1 MSSQEQAS
9 TKIYILMDL
18 KKQSLYSDFMI
29 TVRVPRK
36 NREAFNLY
44 AHGNFIDSSY
54 DEERGSLFVSD
65 KGVVLL
71 DYNYRPH
78 RRAYIVC
85 PAERAQFMKSVYL
98 PNVREK
104 LALISA
110 VYGRRIDLL
119 RTAIY
124 NIEKIAGKEAYDYPI
139 LFWQEVS
146 CLLDN
151 FMGRKS
157 AATKTNLMILCTRF
171 GRKS

>member
-1 MSSQEQAS
+1 
-9 TKIYILMDL
+9 
-18 KKQSLYSDFMI
+18 MI
-29 TVRVPRK
+29 TVRIPIK
-36 NREAFNLY
+36 NKEAFNLY
-44 AHGNFIDSSY
+44 AHGNFIDSAF
-54 DEERGSLFVSD
+54 DEERGSLLVSD
-65 KGVVLL
+65 KGVVIL

-85 PAERAQFMKSVYL
+85 PAEQAQFMKSLYL

-124 NIEKIAGKEAYDYPI
+124 NIESIAGKGAYDFPI
-139 LFWQEVS
+139 MFWQEVS

-151 FMGRKS
+151 FNGKKS
-157 AATKTNLMILCTRF
+157 AAIKSNLMILCTRF
-171 GRKS
+171 RGKS

>member
-1 MSSQEQAS
+1 
-9 TKIYILMDL
+9 
-18 KKQSLYSDFMI
+18 MI
-29 TVRVPRK
+29 TVRIPVK
-36 NREAFNLY
+36 NKEAFNLY
-44 AHGNFIDSSY
+44 AHGNFIASAF

-65 KGVVLL
+65 KGVVIL

-78 RRAYIVC
+78 RRSYIVC
-85 PAERAQFMKSVYL
+85 PSEQAQFMKSLYL

-104 LALISA
+104 VALISA

-124 NIEKIAGKEAYDYPI
+124 NIESIAGKEAYDFPI
-139 LFWQEVS
+139 LFWQKVS

-151 FMGRKS
+151 FNGKKS
-157 AATKTNLMILCTRF
+157 AATKSNLMILCARF

>member
-1 MSSQEQAS
+1 
-9 TKIYILMDL
+9 
-18 KKQSLYSDFMI
+18 MI
-29 TVRVPRK
+29 TVRIPVK
-36 NREAFNLY
+36 NKEAFNLY
-44 AHGNFIDSSY
+44 AHGNFIDSAF

-65 KGVVLL
+65 KGVVIL

-78 RRAYIVC
+78 RRSYIVC
-85 PAERAQFMKSVYL
+85 PAEQAKFTKSLYL

-104 LALISA
+104 VALISA

-124 NIEKIAGKEAYDYPI
+124 NIESIAGKEAYDFPI

-151 FMGRKS
+151 FNGRKS
-157 AATKTNLMILCTRF
+157 AATKSNLMILCTRF
-171 GRKS
+171 RKKAKRSFLNSAFFS

>member
-1 MSSQEQAS
+1 MYLSLS
-9 TKIYILMDL
+9 TKTYILVDL
-18 KKQSLYSDFMI
+18 KNQPLYSDSMI
-29 TVRVPRK
+29 TIRIPRHNK
-36 NREAFNLY
+36 EAFNLY
-44 AHGNFIDSSY
+44 AHGNFIDSSF
-54 DEERGSLFVSD
+54 DEERGSLLVSD
-65 KGVVLL
+65 KGIVIL

-85 PAERAQFMKSVYL
+85 PAEQAQFMKSLYL
-98 PNVREK
+98 PNVKEK
-104 LALISA
+104 VALISA

-124 NIEKIAGKEAYDYPI
+124 NIENISRKASYDFPI

-151 FMGRKS
+151 FNGRKS
-157 AATKTNLMILCTRF
+157 AAIKTNLMILCTRF